1 MKNIKKQYPINIIC
15 EELEISRDDK
25 IYNTKITEMNA
36 CPYLI
41 SALIIF
47 GQKYSMV
54 SLKALSRMIIPKL
67 MMNYKLY

>member
-1 MKNIKKQYPINIIC
+1 MKKIKKQYPINIIC

-47 GQKYSMV
+47 G
-54 SLKALSRMIIPKL
+54 
-67 MMNYKLY
+67 